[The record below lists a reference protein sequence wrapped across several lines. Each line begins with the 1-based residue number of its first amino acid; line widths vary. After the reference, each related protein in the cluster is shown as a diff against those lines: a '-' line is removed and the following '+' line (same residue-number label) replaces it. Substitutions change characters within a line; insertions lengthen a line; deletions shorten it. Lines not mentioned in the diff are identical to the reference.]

1 MVTRRASGEQIR
13 TWKDAWLAYRDKIPP
28 GRKTGAEIILY
39 LQNRYVLTETFDG
52 VALAVIKENVVRN
65 ECNAE
70 KLPPGEKPRPRAFF
84 VENEGA
90 GERLYRLAAQEDA
103 GWDTDRI
110 FVGVDAATGYFYVEG
125 SEELWD
131 ELFVYRGLD
140 ELDLRNFALTGQYV
154 DLCRRRG
161 LPLPD

>member
-1 MVTRRASGEQIR
+1 MIFCS
-13 TWKDAWLAYRDKIPP
+13 
-28 GRKTGAEIILY
+28 
-39 LQNRYVLTETFDG
+39 
-52 VALAVIKENVVRN
+52 
-65 ECNAE
+65 
-70 KLPPGEKPRPRAFF
+70 
-84 VENEGA
+84 
-90 GERLYRLAAQEDA
+90 
-103 GWDTDRI
+103 WDTDRI

>member
-13 TWKDAWLAYRDKIPP
+13 TWRDAWLAYRDKIPP

-52 VALAVIKENVVRN
+52 GALAVITENVVRN

-90 GERLYRLAAQEDA
+90 GERLYRLAEKEEE
-103 GWDTDRI
+103 GWDTDRN
-110 FVGVDAATGYFYVEG
+110 FVGVDDATGNFKVENG
-125 SEELWD
+125 RE
-131 ELFVYRGLD
+131 
-140 ELDLRNFALTGQYV
+140 
-154 DLCRRRG
+154 
-161 LPLPD
+161 